1 MSNQKDLQDKKDA
14 IVIDLFLKL
23 NENTVP
29 NIAKESGLLEIT
41 VHQIINKYLNS
52 KVING

>member
-14 IVIDLFLKL
+14 IVINLFLNL
-23 NENTVP
+23 HENTVP
-29 NIAKESGLLEIT
+29 NIAKQSGLLEIT
-41 VHQIINKYLNS
+41 VHKIINKYLND